1 MQSICP
7 RKICLEKTNRS
18 AATSR
23 PLREP
28 WSMKTIS
35 QTLLTLTILAASLW
49 VTSPSARAGQ
59 LIYSQSSDG
68 QSAYG
73 PSQVWPATGV
83 NSEIAD
89 EFDVVA
95 SIDGVYARGFAGV
108 GTVNYQGVW
117 IRFYAFGAD
126 NKPGALQHEYF
137 LAASDPNVV
146 FNGGEINATLSPAFA
161 ATGRHFLSVQPV
173 CNYWYSWSSSSSAPR
188 GEAFYF
194 RNNTAGEAWHHGDGH
209 PNTNVNADVEFSLYG
224 TVTGA
229 GTITSLSANTLP
241 RSGFL
246 EIFGTNFGGNGT
258 VLIGGIAAPVSTWTS
273 TRVIAYVPETAPLA
287 TLPVQVVSDAGG
299 SNTVSLAVTT
309 RPAVA
314 DHVNWRFRMDGPYS
328 SVRPVIG
335 PDRTIYVIDV
345 FDHLYAL
352 TPDGGLKWLVR
363 GAGSKGVA
371 VGADGSIYVASESF
385 IKAFNPNGSAKWTFV
400 QTPRAFICLGV
411 SVGPDGNIYSVGTEG
426 HRCVLPHAGRR
437 AALANSRSL

>member
-1 MQSICP
+1 M
-7 RKICLEKTNRS
+7 
-18 AATSR
+18 
-23 PLREP
+23 
-28 WSMKTIS
+28 
-35 QTLLTLTILAASLW
+35 LAASLW

-59 LIYSQSSDG
+59 LIYSQYSDG
-68 QSAYG
+68 QSAFG
-73 PSQVWPATGV
+73 PSQVWPATGA

-95 SIDGVYARGFAGV
+95 NIDGVYARGFAGV

-173 CNYWYSWSSSSSAPR
+173 CNYWYSWSSSSGAPR

-194 RNNTAGEAWHHGDGH
+194 RNNTAGEAWHHGDGF
-209 PNTNVNADVEFSLYG
+209 NTNVNADVEFSLYG

-258 VLIGGIAAPVSTWTS
+258 VLIGGIAAPVSSWTS
-273 TRVIAYVPETAPLA
+273 TRIIAYVPETAPLA

-299 SNTVSLAVTT
+299 SNTVSLAVTA
-309 RPAVA
+309 RPAAA

-328 SVRPVIG
+328 LVRPVIG
-335 PDRTIYVIDV
+335 PDRTVYVVDV

-363 GAGSKGVA
+363 GAGRQRRRRRRG
-371 VGADGSIYVASESF
+371 
-385 IKAFNPNGSAKWTFV
+385 W
-400 QTPRAFICLGV
+400 QHLRCLG
-411 SVGPDGNIYSVGTEG
+411 EF
-426 HRCVLPHAGRR
+426 H
-437 AALANSRSL
+437 